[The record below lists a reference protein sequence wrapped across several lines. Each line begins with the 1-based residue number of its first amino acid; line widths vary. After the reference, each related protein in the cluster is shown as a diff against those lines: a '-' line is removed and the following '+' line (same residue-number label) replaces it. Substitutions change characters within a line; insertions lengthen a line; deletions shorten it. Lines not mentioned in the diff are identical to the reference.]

1 MHYKKVV
8 IWGPNPFANRL
19 LAQHIHMIS
28 DVLPSCCCSEHE
40 RNSLLLD
47 ETCLVFCDCNKTNP
61 VLYCRSLHRPGQ
73 ELHAVPRIALMNVQP
88 QQDLLDEI
96 KAFGIDGVFY
106 ATDPFELIDKGIRK
120 ILSGEHWLGKNLLIR
135 SLQSVR
141 EEVRR
146 DNGSILHTDL
156 TLREQEILK
165 LIVAGCDNQTIA
177 DKLFI
182 SPNTVKTHVSNIYK
196 KIDATNRV
204 QAIIW
209 ATENTLHLPQ
219 FQVLHENEQETQNA
233 WGSAPVRRV

>member
-1 MHYKKVV
+1 MYYKKVV
-8 IWGPNPFANRL
+8 IWGPNPFTNRL
-19 LAQHIHMIS
+19 LAQHIQMITGTS
-28 DVLPSCCCSEHE
+28 PICCTSEEE
-40 RNSLLLD
+40 RDGQNLD
-47 ETCLVFCDCNKTNP
+47 ATSIVFCDCNKTNP
-61 VLYCRSLHRPGQ
+61 ILYCRSLHRPGYD
-73 ELHAVPRIALMNVQP
+73 LDTVPRIALMNVQP

-96 KAFGIDGVFY
+96 KAFGIYGVFY

-120 ILSGEHWLGKNLLIR
+120 LLTGEHWLGKDLLIR

-146 DNGSILHTDL
+146 DNGSILHTTL

-209 ATENTLHLPQ
+209 ATENTLHLPNVQ
-219 FQVLHENEQETQNA
+219 LLHDSEQQTQTA
-233 WGSAPVRRV
+233 WDSELARRV

>member
-1 MHYKKVV
+1 MHYTKVV
-8 IWGPNPFANRL
+8 IWGPAPFNNQL
-19 LAQHIHMIS
+19 LSQHIQTITGAA
-28 DVLPSCCCSEHE
+28 PICCTCEKE
-40 RNSLLLD
+40 RESLLLD
-47 ETCLVFCDCNKTNP
+47 ATSIVFCDCNKTNP
-61 VLYCRSLHRPGQ
+61 MLYCRSLHRPGH
-73 ELHAVPRIALMNVQP
+73 ELSTVSRIVLMNVQP

-96 KAFGIDGVFY
+96 KAFGIYGVFY
-106 ATDPFELIDKGIRK
+106 TSDPFELIDKGIRK
-120 ILSGEHWLGKNLLIR
+120 ILAGEHWLGKDLLIR

-146 DNGSILHTDL
+146 ENSSILHTAL

-177 DKLFI
+177 GKLFI

-209 ATENTLHLPQ
+209 ATENTLHLPNLQ
-219 FQVLHENEQETQNA
+219 LMHESEPSAQNA
-233 WGSAPVRRV
+233 WDRAPARRV